1 MPELSIILVNYNDR
15 AHVLDC
21 LAGLMDEAERI
32 DLEILVV
39 DNDSSDGSPE
49 LIEERFPAV
58 RLIRSG
64 ENLGFS
70 RANNRGSEESR
81 GEYLLFLNT
90 DTRTPPGAIEGLLE
104 WMRAHPYCGG
114 TGPRLYDE
122 EGRFQVSF
130 GGPRGFLREMAAKI
144 FLNALLRRKIRRMEA
159 PRDASWISAACL
171 MVRRDAFLGVNG
183 FDEEFFLYFEDI
195 DLCMRIGQEGWR
207 LTVVPE
213 SRIFHAGGASTS
225 ALSLKSRYFYRQ
237 SQLRYYHKHNSR
249 TSRALLRIF
258 LRLDFVRLALAG
270 WLSRKA
276 DMDIRREFF
285 GLLKED

>member
-1 MPELSIILVNYNDR
+1 MPWVAFTKMVGLSRLFPRSKLFGRYNLTY
-15 AHVLDC
+15 LDPEKTVEV
-21 LAGLMDEAERI
+21 EAI
-32 DLEILVV
+32 SGSFMVV
-39 DNDSSDGSPE
+39 RRQVV
-49 LIEERFPAV
+49 EEV
-58 RLIRSG
+58 
-64 ENLGFS
+64 
-70 RANNRGSEESR
+70 
-81 GEYLLFLNT
+81 
-90 DTRTPPGAIEGLLE
+90 GLL
-104 WMRAHPYCGG
+104 
-114 TGPRLYDE
+114 
-122 EGRFQVSF
+122 
-130 GGPRGFLREMAAKI
+130 
-144 FLNALLRRKIRRMEA
+144 
-159 PRDASWISAACL
+159 
-171 MVRRDAFLGVNG
+171 
-183 FDEEFFLYFEDI
+183 DEEFFLYFEDI